1 MARDEAMALPFRAL
15 ELHGQGIWRRDR
27 VRRALDFM
35 QAHDLNALVLHES
48 DLVHHVVYP
57 RSCFD
62 PHALWRDAPSRRG
75 ENAIFNNRAYL
86 DSLLAM
92 TAAAGIETWVNVK
105 EIGFSDEVLALR
117 PELFKDGA
125 ICPSEPFWSDYI
137 AAKTDEL
144 LGDFPGLAGIIVS
157 FGSQESRASRVQNR
171 CRCALCAE
179 EPLEAWYGR
188 IIATM
193 REPVVRHRKRL
204 AVRDFAYKPEDH
216 RPLVAAMRTAPPDV
230 IFCIKAMPHDFY
242 VTFPDNPALGALRDR
257 LQWVEYDCL
266 GQFFGWGVMPCLV
279 LEDLAAR
286 VPRWRDKGASG
297 AILRIEWERINDLDA
312 LDNLAAM
319 NLIAGAALIGG
330 EVGLDAPGVC
340 RRWLRAQGHD
350 EASAPWLA
358 GIMAATLPVVRGTVY
373 TDGFVT
379 ADNSMLPR
387 SVARAWWGAEVRD
400 ALACWAPERA
410 DALVLDHARLAAL
423 LAEKDGALAAA
434 RALAGRLRDGA
445 SGIAPALL
453 ATVRAAFGYFES
465 WVEGHCLA
473 ARVCLFARFLTQ
485 QGAAA
490 RPEDRSALWAAVV
503 ALEGFAARIAPLAT
517 DANVPHQVAMLLDHR
532 RARDTAAEGAAVFNA
547 LPLE

>member
-1 MARDEAMALPFRAL
+1 MAPDGTALPFRAL

-27 VRRALDFM
+27 VGRALGFM
-35 QAHDLNALVLHES
+35 QAHGLNALVLHES
-48 DLVHHVVYP
+48 DLAHHVVYP
-57 RSCFD
+57 RRFFD

-86 DSLLAM
+86 DSVLAM
-92 TAAAGIETWVNVK
+92 AGAAGVETWVNVK
-105 EIGFSDEVLALR
+105 EIGFSDEVLAMR

-157 FGSQESRASRVQNR
+157 FGSQESRASRAQNR
-171 CRCALCAE
+171 CRCALCAGQ
-179 EPLEAWYGR
+179 PLEAWYGR
-188 IIATM
+188 IIAAM
-193 REPVVRHRKRL
+193 HGPVARRGRRL

-216 RPLVAAMRTAPPDV
+216 APLVAAMRCAPPEV
-230 IFCIKAMPHDFY
+230 VFCIKAMPHDFY
-242 VTFPDNPALGALRDR
+242 ITFPDNPALGALPGRT
-257 LQWVEYDCL
+257 QWVEYDCL

-286 VPRWRDKGASG
+286 VPRWRAAGVSG

-312 LDNLAAM
+312 LDNLAAL

-330 EVGLDAPGVC
+330 GPAPDAEAVC
-340 RRWLRAQGHD
+340 RNWLCAQGHA
-350 EASAPWLA
+350 EAGAAWLA
-358 GIMAATLPVVRGTVY
+358 GIMAATLPVVRGTLY

-387 SVARAWWGAEVRD
+387 SVARAWWGAEMRD
-400 ALACWAPERA
+400 GLACWAPDRA
-410 DALVLDHARLAAL
+410 DGLTLDRARLGVL
-423 LAEKDGALAAA
+423 LAEKEAALAAA
-434 RALAGRLRDGA
+434 QALAARLRAGTAGLDT
-445 SGIAPALL
+445 ALHAVIL
-453 ATVRAAFGYFES
+453 AAFRHFVT

-473 ARVCLFARFLTQ
+473 ARVCLLARFVTQ

-490 RPEDRSALWAAVV
+490 GPADIAALRDAVA
-503 ALEGFAARIAPLAT
+503 ALEAFAARIAPLAA
-517 DANVPHQVAMLLDHR
+517 DPSLPHQVVMLLDHR
-532 RARDTAAEGAAVFNA
+532 RARDTAAEGARVAEA
-547 LPLE
+547 RPRG